1 MSDMLKKQMQAL
13 ESMMYSDD
21 DIVTSGTEG
30 LMGQGVSNTE
40 PEDYVTSF
48 VKYLRS
54 KRDLDP
60 AKAREEIPA
69 VAARNTSITDEDI
82 AKYEA
87 EMSVFEQAKQS
98 AMEAR
103 LQREASGITQSLTEE
118 DVAVRAAV
126 GDPEYG
132 NKLDKD
138 QTIMIDVTDTDEG
151 KLSNEEP
158 LYKMA
163 EEIDP
168 GTIDTNTLDADGG
181 AAPSGKGLMSPR
193 LDKGDDIL
201 PPKSVFINKAGT
213 TKGDTERELYKE
225 AYQAGLSG
233 DELKAFMAQVAHES
247 SSFGRIEER
256 GYSWSRNYKNMP
268 QAWKDRLKRDGVTA
282 ANGSAENI
290 FNSVYA
296 NRLGNGDYASGDG
309 NRYRGRGYI
318 QLTGKDNYR
327 TIGEAIGEDLVG
339 NPDLM
344 SDPAIARKASIAW
357 WKLNVRGNVPDDD
370 YTDINA
376 VSGLVNRGS
385 ATRTASGLNDRKK
398 KFAKY
403 NEKVTNSRTSPRPRL
418 RDDEDELEVASN

>member
-1 MSDMLKKQMQAL
+1 MTDMLKKQMQAL

-21 DIVTSGTEG
+21 TATSTTEG
-30 LMGQGVSNTE
+30 LMGQGMSDSE

-69 VAARNTSITDEDI
+69 VKARNTSITDEDI
-82 AKYEA
+82 AKYEE

-118 DVAVRAAV
+118 DVSVRAAV

-151 KLSNEEP
+151 KLSNAEP

-168 GTIDTNTLDADGG
+168 GTIDTDTIDADGG
-181 AAPSGKGLMSPR
+181 AAPSGKGIMSPR
-193 LDKGDDIL
+193 LDRGDDIL

-213 TKGDTERELYKE
+213 TKGDAERDLYKE

-247 SSFGRIEER
+247 GSFGTIRER
-256 GYSWSRNYKNMP
+256 GYSWSKNYNGFP
-268 QAWKDRLKRDGVTA
+268 QVWKDRLKRDGVTA
-282 ANGSAENI
+282 ANGTAENI

-296 NRLGNGDYASGDG
+296 NRNGNGDYASGDG

-357 WKLNVRGNVPDDD
+357 WKLNVRDNVPDDD

-385 ATRTASGLNDRKK
+385 ATSTASGLNDRKK

>member
-1 MSDMLKKQMQAL
+1 MTDMLKKQLQAL
-13 ESMMYSDD
+13 ESMMYSDGTA
-21 DIVTSGTEG
+21 TSTTEG
-30 LMGQGVSNTE
+30 LMGQGVSDSD
-40 PEDYVTSF
+40 PEDYVSSF

-54 KRDLDP
+54 KRDVDP
-60 AKAREEIPA
+60 AKAYEEIPA
-69 VAARNTSITDEDI
+69 VKARNTSITDEDI
-82 AKYEA
+82 AKYEE

-118 DVAVRAAV
+118 DVSVRAAV

-138 QTIMIDVTDTDEG
+138 QTIMVDVTDTDEG

-168 GTIDTNTLDADGG
+168 GTIDTDTIDADGG
-181 AAPSGKGLMSPR
+181 AAPSGKGIMSPR
-193 LDKGDDIL
+193 LDRGDDIL

-213 TKGDTERELYKE
+213 NKGGTERELYKE